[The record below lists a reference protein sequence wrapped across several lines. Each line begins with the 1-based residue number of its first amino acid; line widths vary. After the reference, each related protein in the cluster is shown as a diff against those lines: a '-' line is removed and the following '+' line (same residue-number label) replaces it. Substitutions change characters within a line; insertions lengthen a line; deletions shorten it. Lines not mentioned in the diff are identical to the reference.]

1 MMVGDGYNRIPLCL
15 CYCFEPT
22 PFSVGGLAQAI
33 YFGGGGAP
41 EESFLPYFGGDPAR
55 PKTYKTT
62 NSENCHQKNTFEVI
76 QDFSHQD

>member
-1 MMVGDGYNRIPLCL
+1 MPLLLFQICT
-15 CYCFEPT
+15 F
-22 PFSVGGLAQAI
+22 FGGGLSQAI

-62 NSENCHQKNTFEVI
+62 NSGNCHQKK
-76 QDFSHQD
+76 HL